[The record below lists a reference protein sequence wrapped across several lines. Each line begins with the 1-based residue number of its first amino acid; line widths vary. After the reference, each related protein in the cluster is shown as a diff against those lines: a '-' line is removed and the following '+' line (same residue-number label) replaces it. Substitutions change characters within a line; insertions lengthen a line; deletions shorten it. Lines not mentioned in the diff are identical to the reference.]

1 MESSNSAKLAQYS
14 ILRKKIENLND
25 MYYNNSTSLV
35 EDAVY
40 DGLKIELT
48 KLEEELK
55 IYDHESPTQTVGA
68 KIQSSFEV
76 KQHVTPMLSLLNA
89 FDAQEIMD
97 WLETI
102 PMGATVS
109 IEPKLDGLS
118 LDLVY
123 ENGMLVRGLTR
134 GDGVEGEDVTEN
146 ARHVWGVQTQLS
158 IGLKDMIE
166 IRGEVLVAKKAF
178 DAINKKIATTGKKTY
193 ANPRNYAAGS
203 LRLKDPMEVF
213 ERHLSFIAYD
223 FYAHGD
229 INVVGDRVDVL
240 SLLGFRPCT
249 PTAVKL
255 DTTKVQLEELLE
267 RFLEEREKFEWE
279 IDGLVFKVEEPELRD
294 QMGSRSNTPRWAIAY
309 KFPAEE
315 AVSVF
320 NGVTWQIGKSG
331 VVTPVANIKP
341 VRVGGVTVSNITLHN
356 VAEIERLGIR
366 IGDHVV
372 VVRRGDVIPK
382 IESVLTDLRSGTEH
396 QVVYPSNC
404 PACNAELERMTHS
417 LYCPNN
423 SGCPDQSVARLVH
436 FVSRDGM
443 DIKHLGEAAVVE
455 LVRNGLVGG
464 YSSLF
469 YLNDA
474 DLKLVYP
481 NSEVSRKKIID
492 SINASKVRPFRKVI
506 FAVGMPGVGEG
517 TSERLADQYKSFSEL
532 CQATEEELAQIPD
545 IGGLTAKAI
554 FDSCQQ
560 NFREYIAYDKLFTY
574 KDDEVDPTVEQDLVG
589 KRAVVS
595 GTLFTLPNGKVLGRS
610 EMEKLVK
617 ARGAKLASGISGN
630 VDIFFAGAGAGP
642 EKVRK
647 AISLGFTQHDGYYE
661 KQTVE
666 QS

>member
-89 FDAQEIMD
+89 FDAQEIID

-255 DTTKVQLEELLE
+255 DTTKAQLEELLE